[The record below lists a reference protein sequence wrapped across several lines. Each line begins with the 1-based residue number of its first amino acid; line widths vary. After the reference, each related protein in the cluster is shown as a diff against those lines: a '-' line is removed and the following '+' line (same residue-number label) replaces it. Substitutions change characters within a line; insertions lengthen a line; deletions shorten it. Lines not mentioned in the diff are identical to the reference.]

1 MLNAKSPFDPEF
13 LEPDQEIPFHMP
25 ILDRWVDECCTG
37 TPLAGVTALFIQ
49 HQFGNQLPQT
59 RAMLKLGLEPG
70 RLIWLDVP
78 YSSNAEVREKLVDI
92 GVPRRNLVTARDYLV
107 LEAYAPYQ
115 RRRVQALIRDL
126 LDDPPERLLVLD
138 DGAYFLEAAS
148 CFKDRLPS
156 VAVVEQTTRGI
167 IKLEKSAALSE
178 YSKTIPVVDVARSI
192 PKSTLEPPF
201 IGYSVCAALLRR
213 LGNQFPSAGNR
224 RCLVLGLGA
233 IGSQVARF
241 TANYL
246 GFDSDHI
253 HVFDPIEERMRGFL
267 EKGFAIWEKEDR
279 STRFDLVIGCTGQAS
294 FGVQDYIYLNDG
306 AILASA
312 SSGSVELS
320 REDFIEL
327 ADSSKIDDIK
337 ILRRGLDEENI
348 HSDLRFQ
355 MVDREVTFLNGGFP
369 VNFSG
374 RVNCVPTRY
383 MQPTATMMVSAA
395 VQAISCE
402 SKGPVKLSPDFSTW
416 IDREFR
422 AELGDDA
429 HRFLEEPQYR

>member
-1 MLNAKSPFDPEF
+1 MLNAKPTLDSEF
-13 LEPDQEIPFHMP
+13 IEPDQGIPLHMP
-25 ILDRWVDECCTG
+25 ILDRWIDECCSG
-37 TPLAGVTALFIQ
+37 TPFAGVTALFIQ

-59 RAMLKLGLEPG
+59 QAMLNPRLEPG

-78 YSSNAEVREKLVDI
+78 YTSNAEVRKKVVEI
-92 GVPRRNLVTARDYLV
+92 GVPRRNLLTARDYLV
-107 LEAYAPYQ
+107 LDPYAPYQ
-115 RRRVQALIRDL
+115 RCRVQALIRDL

-178 YSKTIPVVDVARSI
+178 FSKSVPVVDVARSV

-201 IGYSVCAALLRR
+201 IGYSVCAALLRK
-213 LGNQFPSAGNR
+213 LSHSTSAGNR

-241 TANYL
+241 TASHL
-246 GFDSDHI
+246 GFDLDHI
-253 HVFDPIEERMRGFL
+253 HVFDPIGSRMQEFL
-267 EKGFAIWEKEDR
+267 EKGFEIWEKEDR
-279 STRFDLVIGCTGQAS
+279 STKFDLVIGCTGQAS
-294 FGVQDYIYLNDG
+294 FGVQDYVYLNDG
-306 AILASA
+306 AVLASA

-327 ADSSKIDDIK
+327 ADSSKIDDIR

-355 MVDREVTFLNGGFP
+355 LVDREVTFLNGGFP
-369 VNFSG
+369 VNFTG
-374 RVNCVPTRY
+374 RVNCIPTRY

-395 VQAISCE
+395 VQALSCE
-402 SKGPVKLSPDFSTW
+402 NNGTVELDSAFCAW
-416 IDREFR
+416 IDKEFR
-422 AELGDDA
+422 AELGDEA
-429 HRFLEEPQYR
+429 GRFLEESQYR